1 MGGSPLARPGRDRSK
16 GPHMSRTQP
25 PESPDSAGPLVPHQP
40 SASPTDELRD
50 AFARFADRVYDLTPD
65 EERELE
71 TRVCAVVD
79 DMKAGGATPERILI
93 AIKRLAA
100 DAGVQWMEH
109 RLFGQIINWCVRR
122 YYPPPTN
129 A

>member
-1 MGGSPLARPGRDRSK
+1 LA
-16 GPHMSRTQP
+16 
-25 PESPDSAGPLVPHQP
+25 PHQP
-40 SASPTDELRD
+40 PASPTDELRD
-50 AFARFADRVYDLTPD
+50 IFARFADRVYDLTPA

-71 TRVCAVVD
+71 THVCAVVD
-79 DMKAGGATPERILI
+79 NMKAGGATPERTLI

-100 DAGVQWMEH
+100 DAGVQWTEH

-122 YYPPPTN
+122 YYRAPLN